1 MKIVCSKR
9 SDSDIWHFCVNC
21 LDWPTADYAEK
32 WVEEIRV
39 TGANICIKC
48 QTREQERKCLT
59 CDPHSLYNLKLAETS
74 QEVTNGTIRHSGSYL
89 AAGDIAA
96 YSIEDDEILTASQV
110 SKLLKLHQK
119 TIYKLAEQ
127 DKIPGRQVG
136 KVWRFL
142 KSEIMKQFQKRD
154 V

>member
-1 MKIVCSKR
+1 LR
-9 SDSDIWHFCVNC
+9 S
-21 LDWPTADYAEK
+21 
-32 WVEEIRV
+32 EE
-39 TGANICIKC
+39 N
-48 QTREQERKCLT
+48 
-59 CDPHSLYNLKLAETS
+59 S
-74 QEVTNGTIRHSGSYL
+74 QEVTNATIRHSGSYF
-89 AAGDIAA
+89 AAGSDMAA
-96 YSIEDDEILTASQV
+96 DSIEDDEILTASQV

>member
-1 MKIVCSKR
+1 M
-9 SDSDIWHFCVNC
+9 
-21 LDWPTADYAEK
+21 
-32 WVEEIRV
+32 
-39 TGANICIKC
+39 
-48 QTREQERKCLT
+48 
-59 CDPHSLYNLKLAETS
+59 
-74 QEVTNGTIRHSGSYL
+74 
-89 AAGDIAA
+89 AA